1 MYAACP
7 LRYARTV
14 RLPFAQPRT
23 LTTVHACLRCLID
36 SQVCHGKLRGC
47 RCDEQTL
54 MLENIATIGFFSAD
68 FSAVIWGVIID
79 RIAPPKALAYAA
91 ALACTALLIQG
102 SAVLGSSSYP
112 SGTADVFIS
121 VSLILMGAA
130 GPGVSS
136 SILVGLLQLPGAPR
150 TPFYESAVS
159 CLVAGVFDLSALV
172 FAIFHALDYLGF
184 SLAASLFSW
193 TGLSATLATALILV
207 GFQLPAEPEPEP
219 PKLTPMEQTA
229 LLERQRREQQRS
241 YDYLRSWVRPKKVNG
256 VWTLLF
262 GPRLS
267 SYGSSTDMEAA
278 EALAAQAESMK
289 PVPGTGTQQEKVT
302 DGSAAG
308 DDPSTARRPFLREM
322 RNRTCGQICSRP
334 LVASLLTPQ
343 NLLLVASMGVFNLF
357 STFYLTSHQDDF
369 ELIFSADTAA
379 ELNQKLDL
387 SFPLVGFFAS
397 FVFMFLFAAVP
408 AEAPF
413 IMVFCLNT
421 SWAILYMIPDIVTQ
435 HIAAFLFGLVRVL
448 NWASFYH
455 YISSNS
461 FLYKAHLVGRCLGYN
476 GALIA
481 VIGDASAPILA
492 KYLAAGSWPL
502 DKHSRFLAGKVLLLA
517 IQLPIG
523 IALPWVVRKARLKN
537 EE

>member
-1 MYAACP
+1 M
-7 LRYARTV
+7 
-14 RLPFAQPRT
+14 
-23 LTTVHACLRCLID
+23 
-36 SQVCHGKLRGC
+36 
-47 RCDEQTL
+47 
-54 MLENIATIGFFSAD
+54 
-68 FSAVIWGVIID
+68 
-79 RIAPPKALAYAA
+79 
-91 ALACTALLIQG
+91 
-102 SAVLGSSSYP
+102 
-112 SGTADVFIS
+112 
-121 VSLILMGAA
+121 
-130 GPGVSS
+130 
-136 SILVGLLQLPGAPR
+136 
-150 TPFYESAVS
+150 
-159 CLVAGVFDLSALV
+159 
-172 FAIFHALDYLGF
+172 
-184 SLAASLFSW
+184 
-193 TGLSATLATALILV
+193 

-492 KYLAAGSWPL
+492 KYLAAGSWL
-502 DKHSRFLAGKVLLLA
+502 STSTRFLAGKVLLLA

-537 EE
+537 EEVRRHGHVAVFIAGRALVGCPHAPASGRKLSTARVQRRQLPLRTSGRCHGWTRVCGMRALCISIHRRSYPAGIEPAISTTGVAPSSQRL